1 MKRGVMT
8 TSDFPFIRPMCQKI
22 VEKIREK
29 KNDMGW
35 YGRDTPVSTD

>member
-1 MKRGVMT
+1 MT
-8 TSDFPFIRPMCQKI
+8 TSDFPFIRPMCQEI

>member
-1 MKRGVMT
+1 MT
-8 TSDFPFIRPMCQKI
+8 TSDVRFIRPMCQKI

-35 YGRDTPVSTD
+35 YGRDTPVSID

>member
-22 VEKIREK
+22 VEKIGEK
-29 KNDMGW
+29 ENDMGW